1 MSWILG
7 ILSLIIVA
15 YLLYKHYREKKLKRL
30 IDSLKKNWG
39 KPKEREYYNFDTIE
53 QYFINT
59 SNKKTA
65 FHIISDRIKND
76 LDINELFKF
85 IDRTSSKIGQQYLY
99 YKLRTIENKE
109 KLNEFDKLTELFKND
124 NELRLRSQIILSQ
137 LNSYNAYDL
146 EKLIHDVAI
155 EKPNYTKYLIPLSLT
170 AIISILLGFFYP
182 IFFLVLIPVFSL
194 NIVLHFKNKDNINYY
209 VSAVNQL
216 SLALSVSK
224 NLASFPKIKPYFAD
238 LSFIKQVNKIELK
251 TKFIGFEKHLANEF
265 AALAWYIAELIK
277 IQFNIESIIFY
288 RFIDDIVEKN
298 NSIDKLFQFIGE
310 IDSAISTASVK
321 SGEHQTCQPEFNTKS
336 LIKVKDI
343 SHPII
348 EKCVTNDI
356 ELNNKSL
363 LLTGSNM
370 SGKTTFIRIMAL
382 NSILAQTLN
391 FSFAKEFSIPFYK
404 VYSSIRIT
412 DDLLDDTSYYL
423 KEVLIIKE
431 LIEASNDNEPCL
443 FVLDEIF
450 KGTNTI
456 ERISGGKAILS
467 YLNRNNNFVFVST
480 HDIELTDLLQDKN
493 FELYHF
499 TEKIENDEMIFDH
512 KLKKGKLKTRNAIKI
527 LELYDY
533 PNEIIA
539 DARKTEEENLKEE
552 ST

>member
-1 MSWILG
+1 MNWILG
-7 ILSLIIVA
+7 ILLLIISV
-15 YLLYKHYREKKLKRL
+15 YLLYKHFQKKKLKKL
-30 IDSLKKNWG
+30 INSLKKNWG
-39 KPKEREYYNFDTIE
+39 KPKKNEYFSFDSIE
-53 QYFINT
+53 QYYINT

-65 FHIISDRIKND
+65 FHIISDRTKND
-76 LDINELFKF
+76 LDINEVFKY

-124 NELRLRSQIILSQ
+124 NELRLQSQIVLSQ

-146 EKLIHDVAI
+146 EKLIHDIAI

-170 AIISILLGFFYP
+170 AVISILLGFFYP
-182 IFFLVLIPVFSL
+182 ILFFVLIPVFSL

-209 VSAVNQL
+209 ISAVNQL

-238 LSFIKQVNKIELK
+238 FSFIKQVNKIELK
-251 TKFIGFEKHLANEF
+251 TKFIGFEKHLENEF
-265 AALAWYIAELIK
+265 AALAWYVAELIK

-298 NSIDKLFQFIGE
+298 KSIDKLFQFIGE

-321 SGEHQTCQPEFNTKS
+321 SGKYQTCQPEFNTKN
-336 LIKVKDI
+336 LITVKDI

-356 ELNNKSL
+356 ELNNKGL

-423 KEVLIIKE
+423 KEVLTIKE
-431 LIEASNDNEPCL
+431 LIEASNDDKPCL

-467 YLNRNNNFVFVST
+467 YLNKNNNFVFVST
-480 HDIELTDLLQDKN
+480 HDIELTDLLKDEN

-499 TEKIENDEMIFDH
+499 TEKIENDEMFFDH

-533 PNEIIA
+533 PSEIIN
-539 DARKTEEENLKEE
+539 DARRTERENFC
-552 ST
+552 